1 MARRNSS
8 LISSKVQLEPGTVD
22 ATALTDDSIDAA
34 KIQTNAVGSDEIAA
48 NAVGSD
54 ELANNSVDS
63 DAIQAGAVSLAKL
76 GGDVQLGASTGKA
89 IAMAIVFGG

>member
-22 ATALTDDSIDAA
+22 ATALTNDSIDAA

-48 NAVGSD
+48 NAVGSS
-54 ELANNSVDS
+54 ELANDAVDT
-63 DAIQAGAVSLAKL
+63 DAIQDNAVSLAKL
-76 GGDVQLGASTGKA
+76 GADVELGASTGKA
-89 IAMAIVFGG
+89 IAMSIVFG